1 MWRERYLNFLFSV
14 LLLWHLGLLQV
25 KGFNLEQRIPIIK
38 QGEKGSYFG
47 YSVAQHQIVTIGGT
61 MDPVILVGA
70 PRARPFNGRN
80 NSGVVYRCPLSTTWK
95 DCVQLQAESD
105 DPSHSAIKDDQWLG
119 VSLKSKGKGGFVM
132 TCAHRYIEKAG
143 ESQWGF
149 GVCYSL
155 NQQLQY
161 RQKWYPCGGRP
172 VNKGHEQ
179 FGYCQAGTSLDVL
192 DDNNMV
198 LGSPGPYT
206 WRGTVFVNNLGEGI
220 RDDKTWYLGPLD
232 ESPVDKYSYL
242 GMAVTSGKFFGEH
255 KSFVAGAPRSNGT
268 GQVVFFR
275 KEQRGITVLSV
286 ELIYSGRQFASS
298 FGYSVTALDINH
310 DGYDDLVVGAPF
322 YFTDYEGG
330 AIYVYLSS
338 DKGIGTKTVPTNFTG
353 KPESRFGFAVASA
366 GDLNTDGFSDLA
378 VGAPYE
384 NNGVVYIY
392 LGSIVGLITEPSQII
407 QASDFPEQALSRT
420 SFATFGYSISG
431 GLDLDQNGY
440 PDLLIGSYESDTVS
454 LLLGRPIIDVI
465 TTVEGNLKNI
475 DATKPGCA
483 ADPTSTL
490 VCFSFKACFKF
501 NSSVLS
507 HGTRIMIKYRIEA
520 EPRRKFYRVYFQA
533 VKDSETPN
541 IVEKDV
547 IFQGESLGS
556 LECSTEVVYLRD
568 KSDIQNPINFKLTYT
583 LIQNEP
589 KMPDEGESLPN
600 VNLYPILNQ
609 QEASKNFQ
617 ATFMKNCGSDDI
629 CQSDLEFEVEFSLP
643 KENGRLVL
651 FLGEEYLNM
660 TLKVENK
667 LEPAFEAKAYI
678 YHPATVSYIGRTVI
692 KGGDVICTPE
702 SKLLIC
708 ELGHPFTEKA
718 EIQLRFSP
726 RVLDADTSLQFKILV
741 NTSSKDITPQDPIIK
756 DISIIRVAQL
766 ELRGI
771 SEPEQVFYSGEI
783 KGETAMKKED
793 DIGSSVRHVY
803 SLYNDGP
810 SRVRRV
816 DVVISWP
823 YEIENEK
830 KHGKWLLYMVGVP
843 TVSGQGA
850 CVMSEKQVN
859 PLDIEVNEDD
869 ISNDLDIHPID
880 QRRRRKRTTRIEP
893 KSERI
898 DGKST
903 KVVYLDCEEGTA
915 KCFTFVCTLLNVEA
929 KSTSLIKI
937 RARLWN
943 SSLVEDYSDVDLVSI
958 KSRGHIDT
966 SSLQGI
972 RNDPEL
978 DKAFAETKAY
988 PEISLIGAKGGVP
1001 WWVILLAVLG
1011 GLILLIALII
1021 ILFKCGFFK
1030 RKRPGYEPAPLDEK
1044 ETNNI

>member
-1 MWRERYLNFLFSV
+1 MWRERYLNFLLSM
-14 LLLWHLGLLQV
+14 LLLWHLGLLKV

-47 YSVAQHQIVTIGGT
+47 YSVAQHQIVTSGS

-80 NSGVVYRCPLSTTWK
+80 NSGVIYRCPLSTTWK
-95 DCVQLQAESD
+95 DCAQLRAESD
-105 DPSHSAIKDDQWLG
+105 DSSHSSIKDDQWLG

-155 NQQLQY
+155 NQQLEY

-286 ELIYSGRQFASS
+286 ELLYSGRQFASS
-298 FGYSVTALDINH
+298 FGYSLTALDINH

-322 YFTDYEGG
+322 YFSDYEGG

-366 GDLNTDGFSDLA
+366 GDLNKDGFTDLA

-392 LGSIVGLITEPSQII
+392 LGSTGGLITEPSQVI
-407 QASDFPEQALSRT
+407 QASDFPKQALSRT

-440 PDLLIGSYESDTVS
+440 PDLLIGSYDSDTVS

-483 ADPTSTL
+483 ADPSSTL

-507 HGTRIMIKYRIEA
+507 HGTRIKIKYRIEA

-533 VKDSETPN
+533 AKDSETPN

-589 KMPDEGESLPN
+589 KMPEEGERLPN

-617 ATFMKNCGSDDI
+617 ATFMKNCGTDDI
-629 CQSDLEFEVEFSLP
+629 CQSDLEFDVEFNLP
-643 KENGRLVL
+643 N
-651 FLGEEYLNM
+651 
-660 TLKVENK
+660 
-667 LEPAFEAKAYI
+667 
-678 YHPATVSYIGRTVI
+678 
-692 KGGDVICTPE
+692 
-702 SKLLIC
+702 
-708 ELGHPFTEKA
+708 
-718 EIQLRFSP
+718 
-726 RVLDADTSLQFKILV
+726 
-741 NTSSKDITPQDPIIK
+741 
-756 DISIIRVAQL
+756 
-766 ELRGI
+766 I

-793 DIGSSVRHVY
+793 DIGSSLRHVY
-803 SLYNDGP
+803 SLYNNGP
-810 SRVRRV
+810 SRVRQV

-859 PLDIEVNEDD
+859 PLDIEVDEDDD

-880 QRRRRKRTTRIEP
+880 ERRRRKRATRIEP

-966 SSLQGI
+966 SSLKGI

-988 PEISLIGAKGGVP
+988 PEISLIGGKGGVP